1 MLLYFSLIVLSRT
14 GMYGSV
20 FASSSGGG
28 VTVSDLADLHEHD
41 CVGGDEKIIVTTPTV
56 HRPELRRDGPRCTSR
71 LGEAGPDLG
80 NTLNRHQT
88 IATLEI
94 IDNCFHFINFSK
106 LSRINMLFGHI
117 LKLYFIITFKLM
129 IVKILSV

>member
-1 MLLYFSLIVLSRT
+1 MLSRT

-28 VTVSDLADLHEHD
+28 GDGVGPADLHEHD

-56 HRPELRRDGPRCTSR
+56 HRPEFRRDGPRCTSR

-80 NTLNRHQT
+80 NTLNRHQ
-88 IATLEI
+88 IFATLEI
-94 IDNCFHFINFSK
+94 IDHCFQNINFVK
-106 LSRINMLFGHI
+106 L
-117 LKLYFIITFKLM
+117 KC
-129 IVKILSV
+129 